1 LREDDHVLPA
11 LLTVVACALIA
22 GGAYVSTAVLGVAVF
37 VVQLA
42 LVLTW
47 RNLLRT
53 PGGRG
58 VELLAVL
65 TAGAA
70 DILLIKYAG
79 DSGLTAALGVMG
91 LVVPLSFLL
100 QVLGRNRRPGAVAD
114 IASTVMLCALSLMC
128 AGWIALKV
136 SQAGADGVLIAV
148 AAIAATAVVASL
160 LDPRAIGLVLGVAV
174 GVGVGLLVAWL
185 VDGPSPSRALAIA
198 AASAVMCA
206 VAVRFRRVSGRSAR
220 HAALTTAA
228 LPLALAAPVAYLVA
242 AVVVG

>member
-1 LREDDHVLPA
+1 MLPA

-22 GGAYVSTAVLGVAVF
+22 GGAYVSSEILGLAVF

-42 LVLTW
+42 LALNW

-58 VELLAVL
+58 VELLAAL
-65 TAGAA
+65 TSGAA

-100 QVLGRNRRPGAVAD
+100 QVLGRNARPGAVAD
-114 IASTVMLCALSLMC
+114 ISSTVMLCALSLMC
-128 AGWIALKV
+128 AGWIALKL
-136 SQAGADGVLIAV
+136 SQAGPDGVLIAV
-148 AAIAATAVVASL
+148 SAVGAAAIVASL
-160 LDPRAIGLVLGVAV
+160 LDPRVIGLVLGVAAGT
-174 GVGVGLLVAWL
+174 GVGVAVAWM
-185 VDGPSPSRALAIA
+185 VNGPSPGRAAAIA
-198 AASAVMCA
+198 AASALMCA
-206 VAVRFRRVSGRSAR
+206 VGVRFRRVSGRSAR
-220 HAALTTAA
+220 TAVLTTAA

-242 AVVVG
+242 QVVVG